1 MRIGMAFLAMLAMA
15 APAGA
20 QPTALENPAAAF
32 GARESVQ
39 DIALSP
45 DGGSIAYI
53 APGAGQET
61 RLYVTDLAT
70 GGTELATGADG
81 DPWEINWCEFVADR
95 RLVCQLYSLIE
106 YSGYIIPFTRHVAVD
121 SDGGNA
127 VALGQRQSDYA
138 LGLSTLDGQII
149 DWLPGAGGELLATR
163 VYIPEGGGGRA
174 TRMLPTAEGLGVVRV
189 DTRTGGAD
197 QVEAPRDG
205 VGRYITDGRGTI
217 RIMVTATRRGGFA
230 GYADTIVNYRYR
242 KAGESEWRGLSSY
255 DTQTEGGFRPVAVD
269 PDLNVAYGFARHQGR
284 MALFSMA
291 LDGSLDQ
298 QLVFANDEV
307 DVDGLVRIGPANR
320 VIGVSF
326 ADERRQVIYFDPE
339 YNRLA
344 DALSQAIPSLP
355 QIAIIDSTADESIL
369 LIHASSD
376 NDPGRYFV
384 FRKADNALNEIALAR
399 PELENIA
406 LANVRPV
413 RYPAS
418 DGTMVPGY
426 LTLPPGRAG
435 ARGLP
440 AIVMPHGGPSA
451 RDEWGFDW
459 LSQYF
464 AHQGYAV
471 LQPNY
476 RGSAGYDDDWF
487 VENGFQSWETAVGDI
502 DAGGRWLVSE
512 GIADPDH
519 LAIFGW
525 SYGGYAALQSGVF
538 EPGLFKAIVAVAP
551 VTDLQLLRGQARL
564 WISGANMREF
574 IGEGSHVRA
583 GSPAP
588 NAERITVPVLMFHGD
603 RDVNVDIAQSRR
615 MQNRLENAG
624 ATSELVVFDG
634 LDHSLRNS
642 EARAQL
648 LWQSD
653 SFLRRSMGL
662 PALPA
667 SQRPRAA
674 HGERRERGPAPP
686 AGPNFPG
693 AVVPGDA
700 AGPGG
705 GSN

>member
-1 MRIGMAFLAMLAMA
+1 MRLALTLLSVLTMT
-15 APAGA
+15 APAAA
-20 QPTALENPAAAF
+20 QENILEMPAAAF

-61 RLYVTDLAT
+61 RLYVTNLAT

-81 DPWEINWCEFVADR
+81 DPWEISWCEFVADR

-106 YSGYIIPFTRHVAVD
+106 YNGFIIPFARHVAVD
-121 SDGGNA
+121 SDGTNA
-127 VALGQRQSDYA
+127 VSLGQRQSAYA
-138 LGLSTLDGQII
+138 LGFSTLDGQII
-149 DWLPGAGGELLATR
+149 DWLPDASGELLATR

-174 TRMLPTAEGLGVVRV
+174 TRMLRTEEGVGVVRV
-189 DTRTGGAD
+189 DTRTGRTD
-197 QVEAPRDG
+197 QVEVPRDG

-217 RIMVTATRRGGFA
+217 RIMVTGTRRGGFA
-230 GYADTIVNYRYR
+230 GYADTTVNYRYR
-242 KAGESEWRGLSSY
+242 KAGESEWHALSSY
-255 DTQTEGGFRPVAVD
+255 DIQTEGGFRPVAVD
-269 PDLNVAYGFARHQGR
+269 PDLNVAYGFARNGGR
-284 MALFSMA
+284 IALFSMA

-326 ADERRQVIYFDPE
+326 ADERRQVVYFDRE
-339 YNRLA
+339 YSRLA
-344 DALSQAIPSLP
+344 NALSQAIPSLP
-355 QIAIIDSTADESIL
+355 QITIIDSTADESIL

-376 NDPGRYFV
+376 NDPGRYFI
-384 FRKADNALNEIALAR
+384 FRKPDNALNEITLAR
-399 PELENIA
+399 PELENVA

-418 DGTMVPGY
+418 DGTMVPAY
-426 LTLPPGRAG
+426 LTLPPGRAN

-476 RGSAGYDDDWF
+476 RGSAGYGDDWF

-512 GIADPDH
+512 GIADADH

-551 VTDLQLLRGQARL
+551 VTDLQLLRSQARF
-564 WISGANMREF
+564 WSSGANTSEF
-574 IGEGSHVRA
+574 IGEGPHVSA
-583 GSPAP
+583 GSPAL
-588 NAERITVPVLMFHGD
+588 NAERIAVPVLMFHGD
-603 RDVNVDIAQSRR
+603 KDVNVDIAQSRR

-634 LDHSLRNS
+634 LEHSLRNS

-674 HGERRERGPAPP
+674 QVDRRRRAPSPP
-686 AGPNFPG
+686 AEPNFPG
-693 AVVPGDA
+693 AVVPDDA
-700 AGPGG
+700 VAEG